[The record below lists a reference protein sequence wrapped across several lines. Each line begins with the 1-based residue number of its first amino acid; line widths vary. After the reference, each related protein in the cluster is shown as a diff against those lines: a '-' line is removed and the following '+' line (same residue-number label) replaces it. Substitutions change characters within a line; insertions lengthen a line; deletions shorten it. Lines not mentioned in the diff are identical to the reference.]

1 MRKKLFSIFGLIAII
16 GFFLPWLKA
25 CDEVETGFEL
35 LIFDSLKNFSVDS
48 LLSLNTGLVFLIVPL
63 FVVLIAWIKHPT
75 RKPYVAFG
83 ALSALSLV
91 NVGLWGGSILKEL
104 IGRWGTANHQDAVV
118 MLKIFIWMV
127 FGAIFLLVFLVKW
140 LRTRQLNLGWGC
152 AALVL
157 QLITVASVAFTE
169 GLSIFYG
176 LWVYLFGLAGL
187 LVGSAWSGV
196 KDRNIL

>member
-1 MRKKLFSIFGLIAII
+1 MRKKIFSIFGIIAIV

-25 CDEVETGFEL
+25 CDKVETGFEL

-48 LLSLNTGLVFLIVPL
+48 LLSLNTGLVFLMVPL

-83 ALSALSLV
+83 VLAALSLV
-91 NVGLWGGSILKEL
+91 NVGMWGGSMLKAL
-104 IGRWGTANHQDAVV
+104 IEEWGALNHNNAIF
-118 MLKIFIWMV
+118 MLKILIWMV
-127 FGAIFLLVFLVKW
+127 AGAIFLLVFLVKW
-140 LRTRQLNLGWGC
+140 LRMRALNLGWGC

-157 QLITVASVAFTE
+157 QLMTVASVAFATE
-169 GLSIFYG
+169 QPTFYG

-187 LVGSAWSGV
+187 LVGSAWSGI
-196 KDRNIL
+196 KDKNLI